1 MAAAD
6 PVEVEAL
13 GVNAIEENRSP
24 SFIGKSHWD
33 LLVVGA
39 GPAGAS
45 CAIEAAA
52 SGLKVLLVDAKT
64 FPRPK
69 VCGGCLNR
77 SAWELLERLG
87 VATHLSRLGT
97 TPVNTM
103 ELRCGSRQ
111 GRWPIGSQDRP
122 AMHAVSRWTM
132 DPVLIDQAKAC
143 GVTWLPG
150 TEARLVGQTAAT
162 RRIALAQ
169 GGRVVQEVEAYCVA
183 IASGLASKVAGSIPG
198 MSSQVVASSRVGL
211 GCLSDESMEG
221 IPAGLLQMVVGKEGY
236 VGLVQVEGGRINA
249 AAAVDREALRL
260 AGSPEALI
268 GRILQQSGLK
278 PEMLNCLGPWHGT
291 PALTRQPQRRAVYR
305 LLLIGDAAGYLEPF
319 TGEGMSW
326 ALRSGI
332 LAARLAHEAGTMWSE
347 TIEQRWERI
356 WKEAIGEH
364 RSVCSGLARLVR
376 HPRWMQAGLAICP
389 WFPRLTQQLV
399 DSIADRSCDSLPKA
413 ISEALLE
420 PVTVSR
426 GEPMWEGSEG

>member
-1 MAAAD
+1 LATTD
-6 PVEVEAL
+6 PVELEAV
-13 GVNAIEENRSP
+13 GVNATEENRLP
-24 SFIGKSHWD
+24 TRIEETHWD

-52 SGLKVLLVDAKT
+52 NGLKVLLVDAKT

-87 VATHLSRLGT
+87 VAMHLRNLGAT
-97 TPVNTM
+97 TIDTM
-103 ELRCGSRQ
+103 ELRCGSRE
-111 GRWPIGSQDRP
+111 GRWRVGSPNRP

-132 DPVLIDQAKAC
+132 DPVLIDRAKAC

-150 TEARLVGQTAAT
+150 TEARLVGRPDAS
-162 RRIALAQ
+162 RRVALVQ
-169 GGRVVQEVEAYCVA
+169 GGRVVQEVDAYCVA
-183 IASGLASKVAGSIPG
+183 IASGLASKVAGNIPG
-198 MSSQVVASSRVGL
+198 LGSQVLASSRVGL
-211 GCLSDESMEG
+211 GCLTNGPTEG
-221 IPAGLLQMVVGKEGY
+221 IPTGLLQMVVGKEGY
-236 VGLVQVEGGRINA
+236 VGMVQVEGGRINA
-249 AAAVDREALRL
+249 AAAVDRDALRM

-268 GRILQQSGLK
+268 GRILLQAGIQA
-278 PEMLNCLGPWHGT
+278 EILNQMGQWHGT
-291 PALTRQPQRRAVYR
+291 PALTRQPNRRADHR

-332 LAARLAHEAGTMWSE
+332 LAARLAIESGTKWSE
-347 TIEQRWERI
+347 AIEQRWERI

-364 RSVCSGLARLVR
+364 RAACSGLARFVR
-376 HPRWMQAGLAICP
+376 HPRLLQAGLAICP
-389 WFPRLTQQLV
+389 WVPGIAQRLV
-399 DSIADRSCDSLPKA
+399 NSVADRSCASLPKTV
-413 ISEALLE
+413 SEALLD

-426 GEPMWEGSEG
+426 LEPSWQGSEG

>member
-1 MAAAD
+1 MN
-6 PVEVEAL
+6 V
-13 GVNAIEENRSP
+13 IEENRSP
-24 SFIGKSHWD
+24 SMTGKSHWD

-45 CAIEAAA
+45 CAIEAAT

-77 SAWELLERLG
+77 SAWELLERLD
-87 VATHLSRLGT
+87 VATHLSRLGAT
-97 TPVNTM
+97 TVDTM

-111 GRWPIGSQDRP
+111 ALWPIGSHDRP

-132 DPVLIDQAKAC
+132 DPVLIDRAKAC

-150 TEARLVGQTAAT
+150 TEARLVGQNAAT
-162 RRIALAQ
+162 RRVALVQ
-169 GGRVVQEVEAYCVA
+169 GGRVVQEVDACCVA
-183 IASGLASKVAGSIPG
+183 LASGLASKVAGSIPG

-211 GCLSDESMEG
+211 GCLSDESVEG
-221 IPAGLLQMVVGKEGY
+221 FPAGLLQMVVGKEGY
-236 VGLVQVEGGRINA
+236 VGMVQVEGGRINA
-249 AAAVDREALRL
+249 AAAVDREALRW

-268 GRILQQSGLK
+268 ERILRQSGLQ
-278 PEMLNCLGPWHGT
+278 PEIVSRLGPWHGT
-291 PALTRQPQRRAVYR
+291 PALTRQPQRRAVHR

-326 ALRSGI
+326 ALRSGV
-332 LAARLAHEAGTMWSE
+332 LAARLAIDAGTKWSE
-347 TIEQRWERI
+347 TMEQRWERI
-356 WKEAIGEH
+356 WKEAIGQH
-364 RSVCSGLARLVR
+364 RAACSGLARLVR

-389 WFPRLTQQLV
+389 WFPRLTQRLV
-399 DSIADRSCDSLPKA
+399 DSIADRSVDSLPKA

-426 GEPMWEGSEG
+426 REPLWQGREG